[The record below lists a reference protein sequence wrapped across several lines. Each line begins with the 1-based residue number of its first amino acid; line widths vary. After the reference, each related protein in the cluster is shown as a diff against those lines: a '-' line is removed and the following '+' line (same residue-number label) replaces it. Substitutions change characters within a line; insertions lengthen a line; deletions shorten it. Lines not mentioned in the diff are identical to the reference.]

1 MVGNVIEMSGWRRTH
16 RHAALFPVIAYNAWV
31 DYCNTITRAWV
42 DAFNPYL

>member
-1 MVGNVIEMSGWRRTH
+1 MSGWRRTH

-42 DAFNPYL
+42 DAFNPYR